1 MIIKPIKDDKIDNLI
16 NNSKDYQFKI
26 DSKKI
31 LTKFNSLKN
40 EKVNIKTK
48 KVNFFLSKKA
58 IAFASSFALVAII
71 LGVSLPIA
79 LQENSNLNNISS
91 NLNII
96 GNQNNDAIKA
106 IGKEFLLFN
115 LNDEKTSG
123 EVSKRGLLNYA
134 KVNNLNFL
142 DDSSLIL
149 NRIVSGFEK
158 ISLIFINS
166 LFDLNSISYKSTK
179 LDHTVT
185 INGDEF
191 NYVNEYSFALGIIK
205 FNYYFNSDSDL
216 DYGYLEFK
224 SLFLSEYYKVE
235 LYEVKEGDSIYYK
248 TILYSDDYVYKI
260 DNKTQ
265 VDSNYSSFSF
275 SIYQENYGSDS
286 DYDERFLINFGLNN
300 NDSTYTLEVKDNYLI
315 SYFDISTDLLSLFT
329 LFFKVDYYDLVS
341 GIIKNISQVS
351 LSKDKNNNNIYDFGD
366 DIKIEVPNN

>member
-1 MIIKPIKDDKIDNLI
+1 MIIKPIKDEKIDNLI
-16 NNSKDYQFKI
+16 NNSKDYQFKV
-26 DSKKI
+26 DSKTI

-91 NLNII
+91 NLNIL
-96 GNQNNDAIKA
+96 GNQDNDAIKA

-115 LNDEKTSG
+115 LNDEKTSE

-134 KVNNLNFL
+134 KVNNLSFL

-179 LDHTVT
+179 LDQTVT

-275 SIYQENYGSDS
+275 STYQENYESDS

-329 LFFKVDYYDLVS
+329 LLFKVDYYDLVS

-351 LSKDKNNNNIYDFGD
+351 LSKDDNNNNIYDFGD